1 LKTIKESKFKKTSY
15 RLFYASAL
23 SLSAIGLAQ
32 AVNNQQESGRAN
44 NPFEVATHSSNHNNG
59 MDNFEATKNK
69 KQKSKSVKGIAVT
82 GFNRLYGEPITSLG
96 WFGDYGY
103 DTIAVYNSQG
113 QTPTKL
119 TEHSSAN
126 DLVATILDPNFL
138 QSHGL
143 KSLSEVPTELINV
156 PLRDVGMNGGF
167 DGISYLSRPSELEH
181 QPYQPFSPSQ
191 AFHTGDI
198 TVDDWMSAKGKLN
211 ISCEKNGTATVRMKL
226 TNLIPHRLY
235 SAWGFFNSD
244 EQMPFANF
252 GPVRPFAGLPNMI
265 VSDDHGKGD
274 LKRVL
279 NFCPMDLKDGEFP
292 LGAVFV
298 NYHSDVEMHGGVL
311 SFTEFDRYPGTV
323 THTQLFFPISE

>member
-1 LKTIKESKFKKTSY
+1 MKTIKESIFNKTSCT
-15 RLFYASAL
+15 LCYASVL
-23 SLSAIGLAQ
+23 SLSAIGLAH
-32 AVNNQQESGRAN
+32 AVQNQHESSHVY
-44 NPFEVATHSSNHNNG
+44 NPFEVATHSVNHNNG
-59 MDNFEATKNK
+59 MNYAEVIENK
-69 KQKSKSVKGIAVT
+69 KQKFVKGIAVT
-82 GFNRLYGEPITSLG
+82 GFNRLYGEPVTSLG
-96 WFGDYGY
+96 RFGDFGY
-103 DTIAVYNSQG
+103 DTIAVYNPQG

-119 TEHSSAN
+119 SEHSSAN
-126 DLVATILDPNFL
+126 ELVATILDSNFL

-143 KSLSEVPTELINV
+143 KSLAEVPPELINV

-167 DGISYLSRPSELEH
+167 NGISYASRPSELEH

-191 AFHTGDI
+191 AFHMGDV
-198 TVDDWMSAKGKLN
+198 TVENWMSAKGKLN
-211 ISCEKNGTATVRMKL
+211 ILCNENGTAKVQMNL

-235 SAWGFFNSD
+235 SAWGFFNSN

-274 LKRVL
+274 LNRDL
-279 NFCPMDLKDGEFP
+279 NFCPMDLKEGEFS

-323 THTQLFFPISE
+323 THTQLFFPISK